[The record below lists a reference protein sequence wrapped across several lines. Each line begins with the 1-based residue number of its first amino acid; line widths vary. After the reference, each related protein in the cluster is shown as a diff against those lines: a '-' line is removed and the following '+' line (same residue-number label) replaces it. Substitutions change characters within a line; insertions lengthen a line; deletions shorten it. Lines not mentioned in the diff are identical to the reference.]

1 MSYIEKEFGIKNR
14 VVVITGAGGH
24 VCGAVAEAFA
34 KAGAKLALLD
44 IRKKNIDKKS
54 FLKKIPSKN
63 YLTLECDVTEKSQ
76 IIECSKTILKKFGTV
91 DVLINGS
98 GINSPSK
105 FFNISE
111 KEWDDILSVNI
122 KGTMFCCQVF
132 GKYMC
137 KRKKGSIINISSV
150 SSGPPLSKAF
160 TYSVSKAA
168 IKNLT
173 QNLAREWAQSNVR
186 VNSIKPGFFPTKW
199 NLQNF
204 ITPKRKSAILNHTP
218 MKRFGKPTELVG
230 GFIWLASDASAFV
243 TGAEITIDGGF
254 SSCTI

>member
-1 MSYIEKEFGIKNR
+1 
-14 VVVITGAGGH
+14 
-24 VCGAVAEAFA
+24 
-34 KAGAKLALLD
+34 
-44 IRKKNIDKKS
+44 
-54 FLKKIPSKN
+54 
-63 YLTLECDVTEKSQ
+63 
-76 IIECSKTILKKFGTV
+76 
-91 DVLINGS
+91 
-98 GINSPSK
+98 
-105 FFNISE
+105 
-111 KEWDDILSVNI
+111 
-122 KGTMFCCQVF
+122 
-132 GKYMC
+132 MC
-137 KRKKGSIINISSV
+137 KKKKGSIINISSV
-150 SSGPPLSKAF
+150 SSDPPLSKAF

-204 ITPKRKSAILNHTP
+204 ITQKRKNAILNHTP

-230 GFIWLASDASAFV
+230 GFIWLASDASVFV

>member
-1 MSYIEKEFGIKNR
+1 MNYIEKEFGVKNR

-24 VCGAVAEAFA
+24 ICGSVAEAFA

-54 FLKKIPSKN
+54 FLKKMSPRN
-63 YLTLECDVTEKSQ
+63 YLALECDVTNKSQ
-76 IIECSKTILKKFGTV
+76 IIECSKKVIKKFGTI

-98 GINSPSK
+98 GINSPSE

-111 KEWDDILSVNI
+111 KEWNDILSVNL
-122 KGTMFCCQVF
+122 KGTMFCCQIF

-137 KRKKGSIINISSV
+137 KKKKGSIINISSV
-150 SSGPPLSKAF
+150 SSDPPLSKAF

-173 QNLAREWAQSNVR
+173 QNLARE
-186 VNSIKPGFFPTKW
+186 
-199 NLQNF
+199 
-204 ITPKRKSAILNHTP
+204 
-218 MKRFGKPTELVG
+218 
-230 GFIWLASDASAFV
+230 
-243 TGAEITIDGGF
+243 
-254 SSCTI
+254 